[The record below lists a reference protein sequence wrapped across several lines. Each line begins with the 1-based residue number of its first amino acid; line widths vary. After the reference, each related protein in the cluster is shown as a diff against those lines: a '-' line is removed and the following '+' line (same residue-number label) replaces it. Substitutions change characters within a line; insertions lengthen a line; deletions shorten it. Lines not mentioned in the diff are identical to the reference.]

1 MYYGT
6 AENLKERILFFAWKA
21 KMQNL
26 VTASHLLQVLWS
38 FEILSKLDYFNDK
51 ESSEPLSFNEV
62 WQQFCPDLV
71 R

>member
-6 AENLKERILFFAWKA
+6 ADNLKERVLFSAWKA

-26 VTASHLLQVLWS
+26 MTAGHLLQVLWS
-38 FEILSKLDYFNDK
+38 FEILSKFGYFNDK

-62 WQQFCPDLV
+62 
-71 R
+71 